1 MPVSDDETWTA
12 NWDVLCVSL
21 LRPLSAEDAAQA
33 IALEG
38 FTRFPDRESAEDW
51 VSGSETYDAVWFA
64 TGRVDGWTFIWE
76 ANGWQGASPENA
88 ARLSQGGS
96 LVSMF
101 WNVNSLM
108 TFIAA
113 EDGVVTRQFDPL
125 FHDHDP
131 PPTDDVGPRHPSEAG
146 LDWEESPRL
155 SGLAL
160 LATLTGTEPAHPS
173 WLSAPG
179 VRFWGHRF

>member
-12 NWDVLCVSL
+12 NWDALCASL
-21 LRPLSAEDAAQA
+21 LRPLSAEEAARA
-33 IALEG
+33 IALED
-38 FTRFPDRESAEDW
+38 FTPFPDRESAEDW
-51 VSGSETYDAVWFA
+51 VSQSETYDTAWFA
-64 TGRVDGWTFIWE
+64 TGQVDGWTFIWE
-76 ANGWQGASPENA
+76 ANGWQGATPENA
-88 ARLSQGGS
+88 DRLSQRGS

-125 FHDHDP
+125 FHDDDP
-131 PPTDDVGPRHPSEAG
+131 SQTGDVGPRHPFEAG
-146 LDWEESPRL
+146 LDWEESPRM

-160 LATLTGTEPAHPS
+160 LATLTGTEPAQPS